1 MLRLR
6 TAACSAAATMMS
18 RTESAAV
25 LDVLGTMTLD
35 GDGGMDDEA
44 PGHRRFLSSSSSI
57 CIDAKRDSACSARR
71 VAASAVA
78 LCDVASISSS
88 AHRVCAALTSSSV
101 AAADESSSVSFSCRS
116 RKWRSAPVTAV
127 SRSRARAKSSLAS
140 RSIPRSS
147 ALRARRVS
155 TDASSASSSTSR
167 LGTPLALGG
176 GDSSMGST

>member
-44 PGHRRFLSSSSSI
+44 WDDALSSSSSI
-57 CIDAKRDSACSARR
+57 CIDARRDSACSARR

-78 LCDVASISSS
+78 LCVVASISSS

-101 AAADESSSVSFSCRS
+101 AAADDSSSVSFSCRS

>member
-1 MLRLR
+1 
-6 TAACSAAATMMS
+6 MMS

-35 GDGGMDDEA
+35 GDGGIDDEA
-44 PGHRRFLSSSSSI
+44 WDDDALSSSSSI

-71 VAASAVA
+71 VAASASA

-147 ALRARRVS
+147 TLRARRVS